1 MYKLR
6 FFMPIGFLAVAA
18 GFSAVVMLLWN
29 WLMPVVFGLG
39 AISFWQALGLLALAR
54 ILLGGMG
61 SGHFWGKGMGMGHHH
76 RNPIREKWM
85 KMTPEEQKEFLKKR
99 HFGHGFGYGFMPDEK
114 SEKQD

>member
-1 MYKLR
+1 
-6 FFMPIGFLAVAA
+6 MPIGFLAVVA

-39 AISFWQALGLLALAR
+39 TISFWQALGLLALAR

-61 SGHFWGKGMGMGHHH
+61 SRHFGRWGMKHHH
-76 RNPIREKWM
+76 HNPIREKWM

-99 HFGHGFGYGFMPDEK
+99 HFGHGFGYGFVQDET